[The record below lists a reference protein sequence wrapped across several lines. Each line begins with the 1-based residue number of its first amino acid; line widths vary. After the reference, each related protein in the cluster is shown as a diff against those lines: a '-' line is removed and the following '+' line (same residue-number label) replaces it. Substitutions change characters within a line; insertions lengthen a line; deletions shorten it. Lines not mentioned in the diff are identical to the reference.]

1 MSQLFSSGGVS
12 IGALVSFSISPSN
25 EQSILISPTNKGGV
39 GKDVNSYYLH
49 RHGIV
54 QLFLKLPHTPRHC
67 CCPILA
73 NVSGIAFLTSLA
85 HYRLLDEAGF
95 KSRLGCLFPQLP
107 FFFFFQEDASH
118 LSLPSGPYIHV
129 TSFSVPIILFHH
141 FQQENSQILE
151 TKSPTMAE
159 R

>member
-25 EQSILISPTNKGGV
+25 ECSILISPTNKGGV
-39 GKDVNSYYLH
+39 GEDVNSYYLYQ
-49 RHGIV
+49 HGLV
-54 QLFLKLPHTPRHC
+54 QLFLKLLHTPRHLLL
-67 CCPILA
+67 PILA
-73 NVSGIAFLTSLA
+73 NVSGTALLTSLA

-95 KSRLGCLFPQLP
+95 KSHLGCLFPQLP
-107 FFFFFQEDASH
+107 FFFFSQEDASC

-129 TSFSVPIILFHH
+129 TSFSVPIIRSYR
-141 FQQENSQILE
+141 FQQENSWILE
-151 TKSPTMAE
+151 IKSPTVTE